1 MRNQDLI
8 LIPQTN
14 CSPHPLS
21 LDRPIRIWLTY
32 QYLNL
37 GPMYQGLDEVS
48 RSDIDTSNDV
58 SAAST
63 VFRLSDQ
70 DLDEVSRSH
79 IKT

>member
-1 MRNQDLI
+1 
-8 LIPQTN
+8 
-14 CSPHPLS
+14 
-21 LDRPIRIWLTY
+21 
-32 QYLNL
+32 
-37 GPMYQGLDEVS
+37 MYQGLDEVS